1 MEKALTT
8 LSGPTQ
14 QLVKEAM
21 LRQQHL
27 LEEQRA
33 QDHTVQQG
41 KYIKKL
47 KFFDFYK
54 IILIADIS
62 PFIAGYIYIIF
73 FSAVM

>member
-41 KYIKKL
+41 KYIKKVKVCRL
-47 KFFDFYK
+47 
-54 IILIADIS
+54 L
-62 PFIAGYIYIIF
+62 
-73 FSAVM
+73 